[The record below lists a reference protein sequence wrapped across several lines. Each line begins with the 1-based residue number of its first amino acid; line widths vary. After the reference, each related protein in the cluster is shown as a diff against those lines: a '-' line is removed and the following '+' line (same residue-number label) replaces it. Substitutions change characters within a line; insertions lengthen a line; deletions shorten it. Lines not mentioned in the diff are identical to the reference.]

1 MSKEEISLILNKE
14 IHVLAQNDINLTDAS
29 KMKEV
34 GLNSIDFV
42 KLLVFSED
50 KFDITF
56 SDDDLVISDEITFGD
71 LINKIDKYVVEKN

>member
-1 MSKEEISLILNKE
+1 MNKKEISQILNKE
-14 IHVLAQNDINLTDAS
+14 ICALTKNDINLTDSS

-50 KFDITF
+50 KFDIMF
-56 SDDDLVISDEITFGD
+56 PDGDLVISEEITFAD
-71 LINKIDKYVVEKN
+71 LINKIDKYVVEQN

>member
-14 IHVLAQNDINLTDAS
+14 ICVLTKNDINLTDAS

-50 KFDITF
+50 RFDVIF

-71 LINKIDKYVVEKN
+71 LINKIDKYVIEQN